1 MCGRISTT
9 FAIFRQKSGR
19 GFLRFSLSL
28 ALFPPF
34 PFFRL
39 SLFSAFP
46 SFPRFFKKQ
55 KPLRRREENI
65 YVVVFFKFLLS
76 GKHFVKVFNVSRY
89 CLVYFN
95 TRKILFVWIIV
106 PSICMYTVNLTRNYI
121 IFAFSSISASTL
133 IIIVHCCVWII
144 LLLGFG

>member
-55 KPLRRREENI
+55 KPLRRREAQ
-65 YVVVFFKFLLS
+65 YT
-76 GKHFVKVFNVSRY
+76 KVFPTLLWLVHDALHPFNRLLFEKSQTGDENSR
-89 CLVYFN
+89 
-95 TRKILFVWIIV
+95 
-106 PSICMYTVNLTRNYI
+106 
-121 IFAFSSISASTL
+121 IFLQA
-133 IIIVHCCVWII
+133 II
-144 LLLGFG
+144 LNKIAANEIITTNSIYYAYILRDLALLLKL